1 MVTTSQFMVCAFHVW
16 NALCSSNICVAV
28 EIYFDSNLV
37 RGVEFDVL
45 TSTVISYG
53 KYEYERKS
61 VCLYNCLVNIY
72 GMCTC
77 GFYA

>member
-1 MVTTSQFMVCAFHVW
+1 MVCAFHVW
-16 NALCSSNICVAV
+16 DALCSSNICIGVPSDCVAV

-37 RGVEFDVL
+37 PVVEFNVL

-61 VCLYNCLVNIY
+61 VCLYNCLVNIW
-72 GMCTC
+72 
-77 GFYA
+77 